1 MDSTRYEFI
10 GWEAILQDW
19 LPRILGA
26 ALILI
31 AAWFIGRAVKWALAR
46 GIDKLPGANS
56 HNEGREPRSTVGAR
70 LGDVA
75 LWTILLF
82 GVVAALGVLNLG
94 GAVTPLNTLLNQIA
108 SAVPSI
114 LGAALI
120 FFIGFIVATL
130 ARRVVSAA
138 LQAANADGW
147 LQKSGVTRAT
157 GSTGIS
163 DAIGT
168 LVFVLILIPVTIAA
182 LERLNITVITEPA
195 VAVLNTVLA
204 ALPRVIVAGVLLAI
218 GLFLGRWVA
227 SIIERIL
234 PATGF
239 DRSIQGVMGLSTFK
253 PTASAAPPPSASPYV
268 GATSPAYAAQAA
280 GDGAAPSTPMTP
292 SKVVGMIAM
301 IAIVLAFAYEAT
313 RQLNF
318 AGFSEAIE
326 AVLGLAGR
334 VLMGGVIITVGVLL
348 ADVLANVINR
358 STQGADRFASTL
370 VKWATIAL
378 ATAMGLS
385 FMGIADE
392 IVVLAFGLILGS
404 AAVAAAL
411 AFGLG
416 GREWAGRM
424 LNQWSQQA
432 QSQRPQPQAGDAG
445 RGGYIEPEPRPFHAQ
460 GPEDRV

>member
-1 MDSTRYEFI
+1 VDNTRYEFI

-26 ALILI
+26 AVILL
-31 AAWFIGRAVKWALAR
+31 AAWFIGKAVKWALAR
-46 GIDKLPGANS
+46 GIDKLPGAGR
-56 HNEGREPRSTVGAR
+56 HNEGLEPRQTVGAR

-114 LGAALI
+114 LAAALI

-138 LQAANADGW
+138 LQAANADAW
-147 LQKSGVTRAT
+147 LQKTGVTRTT
-157 GSTGIS
+157 GSTGVS

-168 LVFVLILIPVTIAA
+168 LVFVLILIPVTVAA
-182 LERLNITVITEPA
+182 LERLNISVITEPA

-218 GLFLGRWVA
+218 GLFVGRWVG
-227 SIIERIL
+227 SVIERIL

-239 DRSIQGVMGLSTFK
+239 DRSMQSLMGLSSLK
-253 PTASAAPPPSASPYV
+253 PTASSAPPPSASPYA
-268 GATSPAYAAQAA
+268 GAMSPAYEAQVT
-280 GDGAAPSTPMTP
+280 GDKPSTPMTP
-292 SKVVGMIAM
+292 SKVVGMIAT

-313 RQLNF
+313 RQLQF

-326 AVLGLAGR
+326 AVLALAGR
-334 VLMGGVIITVGVLL
+334 VLVGGVIITVGVLL

-358 STQGADRFASTL
+358 STQGADKFASTL
-370 VKWATIAL
+370 VKWATISL
-378 ATAMGLS
+378 AVAMGLS

-432 QSQRPQPQAGDAG
+432 QAQRQQQQQPSDGG
-445 RGGYIEPEPRPFHAQ
+445 RSYAEPEPRPFHAQ
-460 GPEDRV
+460 GPEDRI

>member
-1 MDSTRYEFI
+1 MDTARYEFI

-26 ALILI
+26 AIILI
-31 AAWFIGRAVKWALAR
+31 AAYFIGKAVKYALAK
-46 GIDKLPGANS
+46 GIDKLPGAGR
-56 HNEGREPRSTVGAR
+56 HNEGKEPRQSVGAR

-108 SAVPSI
+108 GAIPHI

-120 FFIGFIVATL
+120 FFVGFIVATL

-147 LQKSGVTRAT
+147 LQKSGVTRTT
-157 GSTGIS
+157 GSTGVS

-239 DRSIQGVMGLSTFK
+239 DRSIQGVLGLSTFK
-253 PTASAAPPPSASPYV
+253 PTASAAPPPSASPYA
-268 GATSPAYAAQAA
+268 GATSPAYAAQA
-280 GDGAAPSTPMTP
+280 GGEAAPSTPMTP

-318 AGFSEAIE
+318 AGFSDAIE

-334 VLMGGVIITVGVLL
+334 VLVGGVIITAGVLL

-432 QSQRPQPQAGDAG
+432 QSQRQQPKPDDGG
-445 RGGYIEPEPRPFHAQ
+445 RGYVEPEPRPFHAQ